1 MPAYPVILLAFFV
14 LALLGRRVEGSW
26 IAPATIWPVAWG
38 AYAACTL
45 VLVGPTPYLTP
56 ALLWILLNCA
66 VFLSAA
72 VFSRAI
78 RRSSSAT
85 VASRA
90 ACQHFP
96 GLGAIT
102 LLLSVAGFLALF
114 GATRAAGFSPADVLS
129 LPSLARIAVVSRATF
144 EFGGQQQGLVARLL
158 LVLAYTGA
166 PFGGMYFRVSHGTA
180 RKSLALAPLVAL
192 VFIGFVSGSRMGV
205 LFGGSFWLAAF
216 LSASLLAASG
226 SGRVATRLFFV
237 VGAVALVLI
246 AGGSVAVQFVRYFA
260 GSERTVSRIVAEP
273 FGFLAAF
280 GQWFE
285 SSGLRGSGLTAG
297 FYTFERLARMLGAD
311 VPAVTAIDVG
321 FTSSNTHTVF
331 RGLIEDFGTA
341 GSLVV
346 VGAAGSVAS
355 VAYRRVMAG
364 HSTWVAALTLAYA
377 FLFTSMALSP
387 FAYMGPAI
395 AGAAF
400 VTYVMFAARPH
411 GVTRGLFTGLSSPS
425 MPDRIGA

>member
-45 VLVGPTPYLTP
+45 VLVGPTPHLTP

-102 LLLSVAGFLALF
+102 LAPVGGRLPGLVWRDQGRRF
-114 GATRAAGFSPADVLS
+114 RPADVLS

-180 RKSLALAPLVAL
+180 KKS
-192 VFIGFVSGSRMGV
+192 
-205 LFGGSFWLAAF
+205 
-216 LSASLLAASG
+216 
-226 SGRVATRLFFV
+226 
-237 VGAVALVLI
+237 VGAGAP
-246 AGGSVAVQFVRYFA
+246 GGLDFH
-260 GSERTVSRIVAEP
+260 RIC
-273 FGFLAAF
+273 
-280 GQWFE
+280 Q
-285 SSGLRGSGLTAG
+285 
-297 FYTFERLARMLGAD
+297 RLAHGGA
-311 VPAVTAIDVG
+311 VRRIILAGCVSVGEPA
-321 FTSSNTHTVF
+321 
-331 RGLIEDFGTA
+331 
-341 GSLVV
+341 
-346 VGAAGSVAS
+346 
-355 VAYRRVMAG
+355 RRIRQRPG
-364 HSTWVAALTLAYA
+364 RYPPLL
-377 FLFTSMALSP
+377 P
-387 FAYMGPAI
+387 GGCPG
-395 AGAAF
+395 AGAHC
-400 VTYVMFAARPH
+400 R
-411 GVTRGLFTGLSSPS
+411 
-425 MPDRIGA
+425 RIGRGAVRPLLRRQREDGVSNRR